1 MNDPIF
7 LKPAYAWRTY
17 EGGKLIARLH
27 GEEAEDS
34 HFPEEWLISTVR
46 AANAGR
52 EAIVEGLSETADGRY
67 LKDLIEADPA
77 GMLGE
82 RHAAKWH
89 SATGVLA
96 KILDA
101 AERLGVQVH
110 PTREKAQALFDSPF
124 GKTESWYIIDTR
136 VIDGE
141 EPCIYLGFKEGIT
154 REHWEELFRKQDV
167 AGMIDCLHRF
177 PVKKG
182 DVFLVTGGTPHAI
195 GRGCLLVEIQEP
207 TDYTIN
213 MERFSLS
220 GVERS
225 DSTMHRGLGFEKMFE
240 CFDYNGR
247 SMEEADRA
255 HHIAR
260 KVLEEDAAH
269 TLTEL
274 VGYQQ
279 TPMFCLQELR
289 VRGEYTL
296 PGEDV
301 FSGLYVLQG
310 KGCLNGEDVAP
321 GTQVFLPAN
330 CAECRLVP
338 AGEEALVLMRFFG
351 PQV

>member
-1 MNDPIF
+1 MNKPIF

-17 EGGKLIARLH
+17 EGGKLIAKLH
-27 GEEAEDS
+27 GEEGVDS

-52 EAIVEGLSETADGRY
+52 EEIVEGLSETADGRY
-67 LKDLIEADPA
+67 LKDIIEADPA

-82 RHAAKWH
+82 KHVGH
-89 SATGVLA
+89 CGPVTGVLA

-110 PTREKAQALFDSPF
+110 PSKEKALELFNSRF

-141 EPCIYLGFKEGIT
+141 EPCIYMGFQEGIT
-154 REHWEELFRKQDV
+154 RAHWEELFKRQDV
-167 AGMIDCLHRF
+167 AGMIACLHRF

-182 DVFLVTGGTPHAI
+182 DTFLVSGGTPHAI

-213 MERFSLS
+213 MERYSLS

-240 CFDYNGR
+240 CFDYTGR
-247 SMEEADRA
+247 SMEDTDVLWHLSPE
-255 HHIAR
+255 
-260 KVLEEDAAH
+260 KLEEDGAH
-269 TLTEL
+269 TLKEL
-274 VGYQQ
+274 VGYRQ
-279 TPMFCLQELR
+279 TPMFCLQELT
-289 VRGEYTL
+289 VRSEYIL
-296 PGEDV
+296 AGEDV
-301 FSGLYVLQG
+301 FSGIYVLSG
-310 KGCLNGEDVAP
+310 HGTLNGEMLRP
-321 GTQVFLPAN
+321 GAQAFLPAH
-330 CAECRLVP
+330 CEDCRIACTGGEPLVI
-338 AGEEALVLMRFFG
+338 MRFFG

>member
-1 MNDPIF
+1 MNKPIF

-17 EGGKLIARLH
+17 MGGKLIARLH

-34 HFPEEWLISTVR
+34 HFPEEWLLSVVR

-52 EAIVEGLSETADGRY
+52 EEIVEGLSETADGRY
-67 LKDLIEADPA
+67 LKDLIESDPA

-82 RHAAKWH
+82 RHAARWGE
-89 SATGVLA
+89 ATGVLA

-110 PTREKAQALFDSPF
+110 PTREKAQALFHSPF

-136 VIDGE
+136 TIDGE
-141 EPCIYLGFKEGIT
+141 ESCIYLGFKEGIT
-154 REHWEELFRKQDV
+154 REHWEELFHRQDV
-167 AGMIDCLHRF
+167 AGMLDCLHRF

-213 MERFSLS
+213 TERYSLS

-240 CFDYNGR
+240 CFDYLGR
-247 SMEEADRA
+247 SMEETDRD
-255 HHIAR
+255 HR
-260 KVLEEDAAH
+260 VVRTVLEEDAAH

-274 VGYQQ
+274 VGYRQ
-279 TPMFCLQELR
+279 TPMFCLQELQ
-289 VRGEYTL
+289 VRGE
-296 PGEDV
+296 
-301 FSGLYVLQG
+301 FVL
-310 KGCLNGEDVAP
+310 
-321 GTQVFLPAN
+321 
-330 CAECRLVP
+330 R
-338 AGEEALVLMRFFG
+338 
-351 PQV
+351 